1 MQRKQRPRI
10 RKRIRKKRRKRRR
23 RRRRRKFPSTLE
35 LLSKCP
41 EKHNSE

>member
-23 RRRRRKFPSTLE
+23 RRKFPSTLE
-35 LLSKCP
+35 FLSKCP
-41 EKHNSE
+41 ERHNSE